1 MLVCLTGVAFCD
13 RHCAADFSSAS
24 ACDQLLESR
33 RNMLRYDKSEC
44 IEYAVYGFYKYNEDD
59 AGGRDTFWV
68 GMRYLYAQ
76 AALEEDEI
84 DTALDA
90 YEDDL
95 KAARAEAKAEIIL
108 ARTRAAEEAE
118 APGSA

>member
-1 MLVCLTGVAFCD
+1 M
-13 RHCAADFSSAS
+13 
-24 ACDQLLESR
+24 
-33 RNMLRYDKSEC
+33 
-44 IEYAVYGFYKYNEDD
+44 
-59 AGGRDTFWV
+59 